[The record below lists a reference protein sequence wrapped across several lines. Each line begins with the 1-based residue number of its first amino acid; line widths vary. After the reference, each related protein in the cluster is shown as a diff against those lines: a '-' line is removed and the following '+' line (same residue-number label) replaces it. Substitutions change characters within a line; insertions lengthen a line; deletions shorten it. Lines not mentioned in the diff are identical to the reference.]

1 MKQFLRHSILLS
13 ILITSLWAT
22 PGSAQQTCV
31 PSLNTGLQVWLPLDE
46 STGSGTID
54 ASGQGYKGELS
65 ATASNWQPS
74 GGINRGSLSLQ
85 AGGYVQAP
93 LYWQPTAFT
102 VSWWVNPSQF
112 ANYSQAI
119 SALSPYRGG
128 GWGGFVF
135 HSDVNGN
142 IYVGTDA
149 NSRLVVGAGT
159 LALNTWQQF
168 TFTFT
173 PTAGSTGTG
182 RLYRNG
188 QFVASKSGMAAPQ
201 AWNGL
206 CAGTAAT
213 TGLSFLGLLD
223 DLRVY
228 KRPLSDLEV
237 QQLSQCRALP
247 PVLSFCPPLRVT
259 ASGDATITAGGSAP
273 LQASPSV
280 AGSMLTFDG
289 VDDNLQ
295 ITTRD
300 GDPRMMAK
308 TYATT
313 VNNFTMEAWVLPTAP
328 HKIDPEMTQYG
339 GTSGGQRW
347 AFPGLQGGLYYGN
360 DDHATV
366 ALSVGTNGVSVY
378 EWGAGYLPAVLVW
391 QAPTPLTNWTHVAV
405 VYTNRQPSLYING
418 VLVRQTTVNVPGVT
432 RSLVHPTSNL
442 GGDTFQGSIDEVR
455 VWNVARSAA
464 DIVQTKNNI
473 FTSIPSALIGY
484 WRLDEGLG
492 QVARDLTSNDN
503 DGHLKGGSGRPG
515 PNATGPT
522 WAPSTAP
529 LTGTDTGV
537 PLTLNWS
544 PTPGLSAATGA
555 NVTAAPATTTAY
567 VVQATT
573 TCGTTAQARVTVTV
587 TPGVLAPVVNLPV
600 ACTPTIGGTAPTSR
614 GSVTDMV
621 NYVRTYA
628 ARQAFTDPAAL
639 VAAGPAGVQ
648 VKTEYLD
655 GLGRPVQTVLRQE
668 TPLGRDVVQP
678 SAYDA
683 LGRQPRA
690 YLPYVSGGTTSGDY
704 RPDALKEQDDF
715 YRVTNVAGPG
725 LSFDNTVRTGFAY
738 AEQQFEASPLDR
750 VTAQTAPGENWNTHP
765 STFTERPNTADDAI
779 MRLSVGYAAAGNPLT
794 SQGTYGAGELWLKQ
808 TQDEDQRLV
817 RTFTDKQGQVVAKL
831 VQAPSASATPWL
843 TTYYA
848 YDDFARLRAVIPPKA
863 AALLLANGTTLTDPA
878 VTRLLFRYRYDG
890 RGRQIAKQL
899 PSQDGEQV
907 VIYNQL
913 DRPILTQDAQQRGRQ
928 EWSWIKYDALSRP
941 VLTGL
946 LTRNATAE
954 QLQQEADQLS
964 AAATVQQFEQRITT
978 GPYYY
983 STTQAYPRLEQDGFV
998 ASQVLSVT
1006 SYDDY
1011 NFDNDASGSADAAY
1025 SPLYDGQ
1032 FTSAPQPDARVTGLV
1047 TRTRTRVLG
1056 VAAGAVGEWL
1066 MTTTFYDDQARPIQ
1080 IRSTNARGGEDVVT
1094 NQLDFQGKLLKSY
1107 SMHTGPSNVTLPV
1120 AQTLTYDAV
1129 GRVLEVRQQ
1138 VDNEARATLV
1148 ATNTYNEL
1156 GQLVR
1161 KTLSPNTALQ
1171 QQVDYTYNPR
1181 GWLQG
1186 LNEDLVT
1193 GATPIGTSTDLWG
1206 LRLSYDCG
1214 FQVPQY
1220 NGNISGQQWRSK
1232 ADGIARA
1239 YGYSYDPT
1247 NRLIRGDYVAQA
1259 EGGSWRNEQQNY
1271 AVGMRYDENGNIQ
1284 RLVRNGLLAAAT
1296 HKLAPQFGRVDQLAY
1311 TYQGNRLIAVD
1322 DTITGNALVRSADY
1336 HGAATSLAGDFL
1348 EKTSY
1353 RQTGQVEYGYDANGS
1368 LTNDANKGITQ
1379 IRYNFLNLP
1388 ELVKFTDQD
1397 YLEFRYAANGQKV
1410 AKRVFQAGKPM
1421 VQTDYLNGYQYES
1434 DSLRFFAHAE
1444 GRVLRFVSPTSGQV
1458 RYEREYTLK
1467 DHLGNLRLA
1476 YRRGLPITYT
1486 ATLETT
1492 PAERATQ
1499 EEQQWD
1505 QQSLV
1510 STRAQV
1516 YTQARTGNYVAKL
1529 NAAVGKP
1536 IGPLKLL
1543 SVQKGDTVTITAPG
1557 YYPQRVSS
1565 GSSYVFSLL
1574 SYVAQLVKAG
1584 PTPAPPGDLNK
1595 PLKPLSFLNVSLA
1608 VVPALAPVNGGVP
1621 KSYVRL
1627 LAFNQDSVLISSQ
1640 TRQLSTLAG
1649 TGYEE
1654 LKLSLIAP
1662 TTGYVEAYVGNESE
1676 VDVYFDDVTL
1686 DYHPGLQVQ
1695 ETEYDPAGLEL
1706 AGLTPPSSSI
1716 KGLNNYR
1723 FNGKEF
1729 QTDLGLSWNH
1739 QDWRFLDPQIL
1750 RWHVGDPE
1758 IENGQESWT
1767 PYSFGYD
1774 NAVRYADA
1782 DGRCP
1787 CEGDTPST
1795 GTQILDNLAGFASAV
1810 ADDIF
1815 GTSLSQYNPRAGSA
1829 SFQGG
1834 NTQGHIVMGVAGA
1847 SLTASGGADVVAGGT
1862 VVGGALVA
1870 EGASLG
1876 TATPVAVPAVAVG
1889 GAMVAGGLL
1898 KGAAGGWIMNNAN
1911 RNLHNRAADDNGRV
1925 YARSSTSGES
1935 SATAKGKQAHKSY
1948 NPGPTYDTNPKTTR
1962 LKTGKIPDAVD
1973 FKNKDVRELK
1983 PNNPRAIKRGEKQV
1997 EQYRQQL
2004 QTENGGVWT
2013 AHVDT
2018 Y

>member
-1 MKQFLRHSILLS
+1 MKQFLRYFLFLS
-13 ILITSLWAT
+13 SLTAGFRALPSW
-22 PGSAQQTCV
+22 AQQGCG
-31 PSLNTGLQVWLPLDE
+31 PSLNTGIQAWLPLDE
-46 STGSGTID
+46 STGIGTID

-65 ATASNWQPS
+65 ATAASWQPN
-74 GGINRGSLSLQ
+74 GGVNRGALALQ
-85 AGGYVQAP
+85 AGGYVQMP

-112 ANYSQAI
+112 DNYSQAV
-119 SALSPYRGG
+119 SALSPNYGG
-128 GWGGFVF
+128 GWGGFAF
-135 HSDVNGN
+135 HSDVNGT
-142 IYVGTDA
+142 IYVGTNA
-149 NSRLVVGAGT
+149 NSRIVVGAGANT
-159 LALNTWQQF
+159 LVLNTWQHF
-168 TFTFT
+168 TFTYT
-173 PTAGSTGTG
+173 PTSNTIGIG

-188 QFVASKSGMAAPQ
+188 QSVASKSDMAAPQ

-206 CAGTAAT
+206 CAGAAAAT
-213 TGLSFLGLLD
+213 SFSFLGLLD

-228 KRPLSDLEV
+228 KRALSDLEV
-237 QQLSQCRALP
+237 QQLNQCRALP
-247 PVLSFCPPLRVT
+247 PVLSLCPPLRIT
-259 ASGDATITAGGSAP
+259 ASGDATIVAGGSTP
-273 LQASPSV
+273 LKATPSL
-280 AGSMLTFDG
+280 AGNMLTFDG

-295 ITTRD
+295 VATRD

-313 VNNFTMEAWVLPTAP
+313 VNNFTMEAWVLPTVP

-339 GTSGGQRW
+339 GLSGGQRW
-347 AFPGLQGGLYYGN
+347 AFPGLHGGLYYGN

-391 QAPTPLTNWTHVAV
+391 QAPIDKPLTGWTHVAV
-405 VYTNRQPSLYING
+405 VYSNRQPSLYING
-418 VLVRQTTVNVPGVT
+418 VLVRKTTVNVAGVT

-442 GGDTFQGSIDEVR
+442 GGGTYRGSIDEVR
-455 VWNVARSAA
+455 VWNIARPEA
-464 DIVQTKNNI
+464 DIIQTKNNV
-473 FTSIPSALIGY
+473 FAYIPGSLIGY
-484 WRLDEGLG
+484 WRLDEGQG
-492 QVARDLTSNDN
+492 QVARDLTPADN
-503 DGHLKGGSGRPG
+503 DGHLKGGSGLPG
-515 PNATGPT
+515 PNSTGPN
-522 WAPSTAP
+522 WASSTAP
-529 LTGTDTGV
+529 LTGTDTTPPV
-537 PLTLNWS
+537 SLSWS
-544 PTPGLSAATGA
+544 PTPGLSAVTGTD
-555 NVTAAPATTTAY
+555 VTAAPATTTAY

-573 TCGTTAQARVTVTV
+573 SCRTTAQARVTVTV
-587 TPGVLAPVVNLPV
+587 TPGALAPVVNLPV
-600 ACTPTIGGTAPTSR
+600 ACTPTIGGTAPSSR
-614 GSVTDMV
+614 GSATDVV

-628 ARQAFTDPAAL
+628 ARQAFTDPTTL

-655 GLGRPVQTVLRQE
+655 GLGQPVQTVLRQE
-668 TPLGRDVVQP
+668 SPLGRDLVQP

-690 YLPYVSGGTTSGDY
+690 YLPYVSGSTSAGDY
-704 RPDALKEQDDF
+704 RPDALKEQDNF
-715 YRVTNVAGPG
+715 YRATNMMGPG
-725 LSFDNTVRTGFAY
+725 LASDNTVRTGFAY
-738 AEQQFEASPLDR
+738 TEQQFEASPLNR
-750 VTAQTAPGENWNTHP
+750 VMAQTAPGENWNTHP
-765 STFTERPNTADDAI
+765 AAFTERSNTADDNIA
-779 MRLSVGYAAAGNPLT
+779 RLSVGYAAAGNPLT
-794 SQGTYGAGELWLKQ
+794 YQGAYAAGELWLKEA
-808 TQDEDQRLV
+808 QDEDQRLV
-817 RTFTDKQGQVVAKL
+817 RTFIDKQGQVVAKL
-831 VQAPSASATPWL
+831 VQAPSAPATQWL

-863 AALLLANGTTLTDPA
+863 VALLLANGVNLTDPG

-907 VIYNQL
+907 VVYDQL
-913 DRPILTQDAQQRGRQ
+913 DRPLLTQDAQQRTRQ
-928 EWSWIKYDALSRP
+928 EWSWIKYDALWRP

-946 LTRNATAE
+946 VTRNATAD

-964 AAATVQQFEQRITT
+964 AAATTQQFEQRTT
-978 GPYYY
+978 TAPHYY
-983 STTQAYPRLEQDGFV
+983 STTQAYPRLDQDGF
-998 ASQVLSVT
+998 AGNQVLTVT
-1006 SYDDY
+1006 YYDDY
-1011 NFDNDASGSADAAY
+1011 DFDNTGAQVDKPYYSGGNRY
-1025 SPLYDGQ
+1025 LTSP
-1032 FTSAPQPDARVTGLV
+1032 PQPNFRVTGLV
-1047 TRTRTRVLG
+1047 TSAKTRVLG
-1056 VAAGAVGEWL
+1056 VAAGTVGEWL
-1066 MTTTFYDDQARPIQ
+1066 TTTTFYDDRGRTVQQ
-1080 IRSTNARGGEDVVT
+1080 QSTNARGGNDIRT
-1094 NQLDFQGKLLKSY
+1094 SQLDFAGKVEKTHSIHTAPNTNITGVQVVETY
-1107 SMHTGPSNVTLPV
+1107 S
-1120 AQTLTYDAV
+1120 YDAA

-1138 VDNEARATLV
+1138 VDNEATATLV
-1148 ATNTYNEL
+1148 ASNTYNEL

-1161 KTLSPNTALQ
+1161 KTLSPNSALQ

-1193 GATPIGTSTDLWG
+1193 GATPVGTSTDLWG

-1239 YGYSYDPT
+1239 YGYSYDRT
-1247 NRLIRGDYVAQA
+1247 NRLTRGDYVAQA

-1284 RLVRNGLLAAAT
+1284 RLVRNGLLVAAT

-1322 DTITGNALVRSADY
+1322 DTITGNGLARSADY

-1353 RQTGQVEYGYDANGS
+1353 RSTGQVEYGYDANGS
-1368 LTNDANKGITQ
+1368 LLNDANKGITQ

-1434 DSLRFFAHAE
+1434 DSLRFFGHAE

-1476 YRRGLPITYT
+1476 YRRGLPIAYT

-1510 STRAQV
+1510 STRTQV
-1516 YTQARTGNYVAKL
+1516 NAQARTGSYVARL
-1529 NAAVGKP
+1529 NAAAGKP

-1565 GSSYVFSLL
+1565 GSSYAFSLL

-1584 PTPAPPGDLNK
+1584 PAPAPAGDLNK
-1595 PLKPLSFLNVSLA
+1595 PLKPLPFLNVSLA
-1608 VVPALAPVNGGVP
+1608 VVPALPPVGGGVP
-1621 KSYVRL
+1621 KGYVRL

-1640 TRQLSTLAG
+1640 TRQLSTLAS

-1662 TTGYVEAYVGNESE
+1662 AAGYMEAYVGNESE

-1686 DYHPGLQVQ
+1686 DYHPGLRIQ
-1695 ETEYDPAGLEL
+1695 ENQYDPWGINL
-1706 AGLTPPSSSI
+1706 AGLDFTTLDSNL
-1716 KGLNNYR
+1716 LNKYQ
-1723 FNGKEF
+1723 FNSKE
-1729 QTDLGLSWNH
+1729 QQNDLGLNWT
-1739 QDWRFLDPQIL
+1739 DYGARMYDPQLGKWHSVDPLAEISRKFSVYSYVL
-1750 RWHVGDPE
+1750 DNPIRFIDPDGMTWKNPRDKEIANNLQSGISQRLASQDEKVQSLTNKITRLEGKLAKAKDDNSASLKERISEAKADKASAEATMSDLHASSDELSEMETTTSQIFTFNELPGDSQEGETRMDGGVITMDITSGDAGSNVIHEAAHGYQKFKGVSFKDRASREVGPYQRQLSFSQSNPNKPSGYNFNSFVPSIEGSISNRSDITPAWVTGLHVGDRY
-1758 IENGQESWT
+1758 
-1767 PYSFGYD
+1767 PYLGAFGI
-1774 NAVRYADA
+1774 
-1782 DGRCP
+1782 
-1787 CEGDTPST
+1787 TLT
-1795 GTQILDNLAGFASAV
+1795 LDMAKE
-1810 ADDIF
+1810 
-1815 GTSLSQYNPRAGSA
+1815 
-1829 SFQGG
+1829 
-1834 NTQGHIVMGVAGA
+1834 
-1847 SLTASGGADVVAGGT
+1847 
-1862 VVGGALVA
+1862 ALR
-1870 EGASLG
+1870 
-1876 TATPVAVPAVAVG
+1876 
-1889 GAMVAGGLL
+1889 
-1898 KGAAGGWIMNNAN
+1898 I
-1911 RNLHNRAADDNGRV
+1911 
-1925 YARSSTSGES
+1925 Y
-1935 SATAKGKQAHKSY
+1935 
-1948 NPGPTYDTNPKTTR
+1948 
-1962 LKTGKIPDAVD
+1962 
-1973 FKNKDVRELK
+1973 KDK
-1983 PNNPRAIKRGEKQV
+1983 K
-1997 EQYRQQL
+1997 
-2004 QTENGGVWT
+2004 
-2013 AHVDT
+2013 
-2018 Y
+2018 